1 MKAIQCHKNCF
12 NCFQEFDR
20 TKELNGATKK
30 ATIKKIPTSS
40 KKVAKDLCP
49 NTKISLKERSQ
60 ILATHNKFR
69 SELAAGRVRTK
80 DNIMPQGADI
90 RKLKWDCELERTA
103 QKWAELCQWRHS
115 DESFRNHKGENL
127 YKVNQNFPVNRIR
140 EAMQKNFIAGHM
152 KRAAQAWWDE
162 MAWFETY
169 KIGCG
174 MKTDCIDYSNPL
186 LKHMLYVVCHYDPRG
201 NTLNEPIYEVGKPCS
216 KCKRYPRSKCEKNLC
231 AGGGPAVYCKDY
243 YGNCEKRYCS
253 YTFDARFAEDMK
265 KHCNK
270 TCGYCTD

>member
-1 MKAIQCHKNCF
+1 
-12 NCFQEFDR
+12 
-20 TKELNGATKK
+20 LNGATKK

-69 SELAAGRVRTK
+69 SELASGRVRTK

-127 YKVNQNFPVNRIR
+127 YKVNQNFPVNRIGIF
-140 EAMQKNFIAGHM
+140 K
-152 KRAAQAWWDE
+152 

-186 LKHMLYVVCHYDPRG
+186 LKHMLYVVCHYDPPG

-231 AGGGPAVYCKDY
+231 AGGGPAIYCKDFY
-243 YGNCEKRYCS
+243 NNCNTLQQYCHMQNGL
-253 YTFDARFAEDMK
+253 TQDFKDNLK
-265 KHCNK
+265 KGCNK
-270 TCGYCTD
+270 TCQYCTPI